1 MNTGLS
7 WQTANDEEQRQRRS
21 ARQRAV
27 AQLRLVPS
35 PHAPSSLDPL
45 TQQPSSLAPPLPP
58 TPIEVVPGDYARS
71 RLIKPSRQRVVLW
84 TLAVLSVGVH
94 AALAWWVAQPPA
106 AKPVEPPQVPPIEV
120 VLTPPEV
127 PPVIEPPPPPP
138 PEPEPPKPKLEQP
151 KPKPKPVI
159 PKPDPVI
166 PAPPPPPPPPVA
178 AEPAPAKPQP
188 VTAAKAYAN
197 YLSNPPPKYPSLAM
211 RRGWE
216 GTVWLK
222 VLVQPDGSPKT
233 IELHKSS
240 GKPVLDQAALDVV
253 KQWRFVPAKRGDTPV
268 AGWVRFPIEFNL
280 EN

>member
-7 WQTANDEEQRQRRS
+7 WQTNDDEQRARRS
-21 ARQRAV
+21 SRQRAV
-27 AQLRLVPS
+27 AKLRLVP
-35 PHAPSSLDPL
+35 P
-45 TQQPSSLAPPLPP
+45 LAPPPP
-58 TPIEVVPGDYARS
+58 TEVPIVVVPQEYAQS
-71 RLIKPSRQRVVLW
+71 RLIESPRRRIGAIALIV
-84 TLAVLSVGVH
+84 ASV
-94 AALAWWVAQPPA
+94 AAHGAAAWWLSQPAPQ
-106 AKPVEPPQVPPIEV
+106 PVEPPKVAPIEV

-166 PAPPPPPPPPVA
+166 PAPPPPPPPPVEAPKA
-178 AEPAPAKPQP
+178 AAQP
-188 VTAAKAYAN
+188 VTAAKAYAS

-222 VLVQPDGSPKT
+222 VLVSPTGQAQKV
-233 IELHKSS
+233 ELSKSS
-240 GKPVLDQAALDVV
+240 GRPVLDEAAMDVV